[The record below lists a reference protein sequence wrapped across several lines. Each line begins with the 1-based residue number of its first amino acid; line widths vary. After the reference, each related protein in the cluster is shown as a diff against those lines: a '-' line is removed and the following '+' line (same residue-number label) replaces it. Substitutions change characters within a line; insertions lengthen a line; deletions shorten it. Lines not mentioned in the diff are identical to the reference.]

1 MDHGWMDGPGHQRL
15 NHLDLIGRFLGRCT
29 CRWTSVHLQIR
40 SESIDGS
47 VMDWWYITPTW
58 LVCSFLF
65 FSKKKIIG
73 VLMCF
78 VVDYLI
84 RQIWRKLNL
93 DSSWTRVGSTFV
105 WAWFVQEPHGP
116 FTKAVCLWNKSS
128 LTPLVSGWFVPQNHN
143 TDIST
148 PIPPTIQT
156 GTIWLARWFWR
167 TVSLMWPLC
176 GGVDLVFVQRG
187 VDITLTWH

>member
-1 MDHGWMDGPGHQRL
+1 MDLLWIDDILHRH
-15 NHLDLIGRFLGRCT
+15 DLCVVFSFFL
-29 CRWTSVHLQIR
+29 
-40 SESIDGS
+40 
-47 VMDWWYITPTW
+47 
-58 LVCSFLF
+58 
-65 FSKKKIIG
+65 KKKIIG

-93 DSSWTRVGSTFV
+93 DSSWTRVGSTFI

-143 TDIST
+143 KDIST

-156 GTIWLARWFWR
+156 GTIWLPRRFWR

-187 VDITLTWH
+187 VDIALTWH